1 MIVSNRFDTGRFAG
15 GRFRKRRKPEQP
27 TSFTVILSGL
37 TDNTVHGPTAQI
49 GTTLSAE
56 TVGAPNATVAPLNW
70 QWHLAD
76 SPIPGATA
84 QTYMPAAGDDL
95 AALHV
100 VATPSDGGPPVASDA
115 CTVRHAPPIAIGP
128 IRDRRMTW
136 NSEER
141 RINGNIGRKF
151 AGEELVLSATGYAGA
166 YVDGTAFYIDPHTLT
181 DGRIVTVSATNS
193 GGTATVDFE
202 LIVVAE

>member
-1 MIVSNRFDTGRFAG
+1 MAYNNSVRFEWDPTKAEANRQKHGLSFHDAKELFTSGTDFLEIYDEEHSEEENRF
-15 GRFRKRRKPEQP
+15 
-27 TSFTVILSGL
+27 
-37 TDNTVHGPTAQI
+37 
-49 GTTLSAE
+49 
-56 TVGAPNATVAPLNW
+56 
-70 QWHLAD
+70 
-76 SPIPGATA
+76 
-84 QTYMPAAGDDL
+84 
-95 AALHV
+95 
-100 VATPSDGGPPVASDA
+100 
-115 CTVRHAPPIAIGP
+115 IAIGP

-136 NSEER
+136 NSDER